1 MTDQSKIPLPEGEKG
16 RSLFE
21 RADGAFGVFGGFEP
35 APVPTELAAPAN
47 GRLRQGSNSGR
58 ILKR

>member
-1 MTDQSKIPLPEGEKG
+1 MTDQSKIPLPEGEKR

-21 RADGAFGVFGGFEP
+21 RADGAFGGFGGIEP

-47 GRLRQGSNSGR
+47 RRVKKSAIAR
-58 ILKR
+58 